1 MFTFISFLFLA
12 GFLLWMNTSQRTTRS
27 AKTGLMATLSARP
40 VQSKWLATLL
50 FTVALFLAVCILGT
64 GSGIFAS
71 VVILMAAG
79 GLTVL
84 LRPFNYFSIRSVLLI
99 FIICLLLEFLF
110 DYAGQ

>member
-1 MFTFISFLFLA
+1 
-12 GFLLWMNTSQRTTRS
+12 MNTSQRITRS
-27 AKTGLMATLSARP
+27 AKTGLTAALSARP

-50 FTVALFLAVCILGT
+50 FAVALLLAVRILGT

-84 LRPFNYFSIRSVLLI
+84 LRPFNYFSMRSVLLI
-99 FIICLLLEFLF
+99 FLICLLLELLF
-110 DYAGQ
+110 NYAGQ